1 MGKVFCPYVGTLDTQ
16 DNPGTPID
24 YPSFENHCLAAESN
38 DGLLLTDQAT
48 FCLTSGHRFC
58 SRYQVAAAL
67 ELDQDEATAPQKN
80 REKATATGDSLTP
93 QWSADLALE
102 EVDEEGSGQ
111 RRLWGWVG
119 AGIIFLTVL
128 LCGAVFAAYTGWQ
141 MVNHSL
147 LAQTTARVS
156 TVNVQP
162 TVAPPV
168 YIVMTATSAPQLGN
182 MVAPP
187 TQANGTE
194 ANGAPAVA
202 SLPVA
207 VTPTPVVVTGQQVQE
222 NGQAVEAVSPTPDN
236 GQLTLVPTLPPSAP
250 DQATPPVDLQVE
262 VPTRRPT
269 PLFDLPTSTPDGN
282 AAAATAP
289 PTPTA
294 TPPRGTPAVQFGPLE
309 QQILIHTCTAVRW
322 HVQNVQSVYYENQ
335 PVEGDGQQ
343 EECIKERP
351 KTYKLAVIL
360 FDGSTQVYSTTIVPY
375 FPTKTPSPTPS
386 FTPEVIPTP
395 TWTQEPA
402 TPSPT
407 PNIHYATT
415 VAIDGGGQHSCSP
428 GGNCEIGV
436 LVTNSG
442 DTSDN
447 ISVGLVQSG
456 AWSPKLCRM
465 DGVCSDNSL
474 PLNGMGPGN
483 TAYVK
488 LVLTIPGDAA
498 GQTAQYAVRSVSNG
512 SNGMVMSDAANVTVE
527 VK

>member
-1 MGKVFCPYVGTLDTQ
+1 MGKTYCPYVGALDAQ
-16 DNPGTPID
+16 DNPGPPID

-48 FCLTSGHRFC
+48 FCLTSSHRFC
-58 SRYQVAAAL
+58 ARYQAAAAV
-67 ELDQDEATAPQKN
+67 ELDLDTAATPP
-80 REKATATGDSLTP
+80 REKTTEAGAPLTP
-93 QWSADLALE
+93 PWSADLALE
-102 EVDEEGSGQ
+102 EVNEEGSNHK
-111 RRLWGWVG
+111 RLWGWVG

-156 TVNVQP
+156 TLNIQP

-182 MVAPP
+182 VVAPP
-187 TQANGTE
+187 APVNGTE
-194 ANGAPAVA
+194 ANGTPVVAV
-202 SLPVA
+202 LPVA
-207 VTPTPVVVTGQQVQE
+207 VTPTPVIVTGQQVQGE
-222 NGQAVEAVSPTPDN
+222 GQAVEAASPTADD
-236 GQLTLVPTLPPSAP
+236 GQPTLAPTLPPAAP
-250 DQATPPVDLQVE
+250 DQATPPVNLQVE
-262 VPTRRPT
+262 VPTRRST
-269 PLFDLPTSTPDGN
+269 PIFDLPTSTPDAN
-282 AAAATAP
+282 VAP
-289 PTPTA
+289 PTVLPTPTV
-294 TPPRGTPAVQFGPLE
+294 TPPRGTPVVQFSALE
-309 QQILIHTCTAVRW
+309 QQIMIRTCTGVRW
-322 HVQNVQSVYYENQ
+322 HVENVQSVYYENQ
-335 PVEGDGQQ
+335 PVSGDGTQ
-343 EECIKERP
+343 EECIKEHP

-360 FDGSTQVYSTTIVPY
+360 YDGSTHVYSTTIVPL
-375 FPTKTPSPTPS
+375 FPTDTPEPTAS
-386 FTPEVIPTP
+386 FTPESIPTP
-395 TWTQEPA
+395 TWTPLPA
-402 TPSPT
+402 TATPT
-407 PNIHYATT
+407 PNVHYATT
-415 VAIDGGGQHSCSP
+415 VAIDGGDHHSCSA

-447 ISVGLVQSG
+447 ISVGVVKSG

-488 LVLTIPGDAA
+488 LVLTIAGDAA
-498 GQTAQYAVRSVSNG
+498 GQTAQYAVRAVSNG
-512 SNGMVMSDAANVTVE
+512 SNGMVMSDVANVTVE